1 MNCSKPNGSIETEL
15 VSGGVLSREKNL
27 PALSHMQGNIVDRT
41 I

>member
-15 VSGGVLSREKNL
+15 VSGGALSKKNL